1 MNNFSQRRIDVA
13 TCWATNRI
21 AVLDSLE
28 NYEESFAILEEFKEW
43 ITNIGNSKDELS
55 HYVMKFPSDINKYI
69 NKSIKDLD

>member
-28 NYEESFAILEEFKEW
+28 KYEESFAILEEFREW
-43 ITNIGNSKDELS
+43 ITNIGNGKDELS
-55 HYVMKFPSDINKYI
+55 QYVMKFPSDINKYI